1 LSLIEIIILGVLQG
15 LTEFFPVSSSGHL
28 VLFQNLFGLKEPQIF
43 ADVMLHVGTLLSL
56 AVFLHRDLLELA
68 RGFWLFCRNPKK
80 FSTDPRIKIIFA
92 LILASV
98 PTALIG
104 YLFSDFFESLF
115 ASLRVVGLALILT
128 GIYLFLTKFTKERKM
143 NFFFHPLII
152 GFLQGAAIVPGFSRS
167 GLTIGGA
174 LFLGWKREEAARFSF
189 LLSIPAILGAALF
202 QLHKTDTSSQPW
214 SILLTGIMV
223 SAIFGYLALTLLLSA
238 INRGKFY
245 SFSFYC
251 FLAGLTALAVSFFI

>member
-1 LSLIEIIILGVLQG
+1 MNLIEIIFLGILQG

-28 VLFQNLFGLKEPQIF
+28 VIFQNLFGLKEPQIF
-43 ADVMLHVGTLLSL
+43 ADVMLHVGTLVSL
-56 AVFLHRDLLELA
+56 ILFLRRDLLDLA
-68 RGFWLFCRNPKK
+68 RGLWLFSRNPKK
-80 FSTDPRIKIIFA
+80 SSTYPRMKMIFA
-92 LILASV
+92 LVLASI

-115 ASLRVVGLALILT
+115 TSLRAVGLALFIT
-128 GIYLFLTKFTKERKM
+128 GIYLFLTKFATERKK
-143 NFFFHPLII
+143 NFFSHPLII

-189 LLSIPAILGAALF
+189 LLSIPAILGAAIF
-202 QLHKTDTSSQPW
+202 QFQKIGKGSQPW
-214 SILLTGIMV
+214 SVLLIGALV
-223 SAIFGYLALTLLLSA
+223 SAIFGYLALTLLLSV
-238 INRGKFY
+238 IKGGKFY

-251 FLAGLTALAVSFFI
+251 FLAGLSALTLSFFI

>member
-1 LSLIEIIILGVLQG
+1 LSLIEIIILGVIQG

-56 AVFLHRDLLELA
+56 LVFLRRDLLELA
-68 RGFWLFCRNPKK
+68 RGFFLFCQHPKK
-80 FSTDPRIKIIFA
+80 SSSDPRVKMIFA
-92 LILASV
+92 LVLASI

-104 YLFSDFFESLF
+104 YFFSGFFESLF
-115 ASLRVVGLALILT
+115 ASLRAVGLALIIT
-128 GIYLFLTKFTKERKM
+128 GIYLFLTKYVREKNR
-143 NFFFHPLII
+143 NFFSHPLII

-202 QLHKTDTSSQPW
+202 QFHKIDSGTQPW
-214 SILLTGIMV
+214 LILLTGAAV
-223 SAIFGYLALTLLLSA
+223 SAVFGYLALTLLVSV
-238 INRGKFY
+238 IQRGRFF

-251 FLAGLTALAVSFFI
+251 FFAGLTALTVSFFI

>member
-56 AVFLHRDLLELA
+56 VVFLRRDILALA
-68 RGFWLFCRNPKK
+68 RGLWLFCRNPKK
-80 FSTDPRIKIIFA
+80 FSSDPRVKMIFA
-92 LILASV
+92 LVLASV

-115 ASLRVVGLALILT
+115 ASLRAVGLALILT
-128 GIYLFLTKFTKERKM
+128 GIYLLLTKFTRERKR
-143 NFFFHPLII
+143 NLFFHPLII
-152 GFLQGAAIVPGFSRS
+152 GILQGAAIVPGFSRS

-202 QLHKTDTSSQPW
+202 QFHKIDKGSQPW
-214 SILLTGIMV
+214 SILLVGTLV
-223 SAIFGYLALTLLLSA
+223 SAIFGYLALILLLSV
-238 INRGKFY
+238 IKGGKFY

-251 FLAGLTALAVSFFI
+251 LIAGLTALTVSFFI

>member
-1 LSLIEIIILGVLQG
+1 MSLIEITILGVLQG

-56 AVFLHRDLLELA
+56 VVFLRRDILA
-68 RGFWLFCRNPKK
+68 LAHAFWLFCRNPKK
-80 FSTDPRIKIIFA
+80 FSSDPRIKMIFA
-92 LILASV
+92 LVLASV

-115 ASLRVVGLALILT
+115 ASLRAVGLALIIT
-128 GIYLFLTKFTKERKM
+128 GIYLLLTKFTRERKR

-152 GFLQGAAIVPGFSRS
+152 GILQGAAIVPGFSRS

-189 LLSIPAILGAALF
+189 LLSIPAILGAAIF
-202 QLHKTDTSSQPW
+202 QFQKIDKGSQPW
-214 SILLTGIMV
+214 SMLLVGTLV
-223 SAIFGYLALTLLLSA
+223 SSIFGYLALTLLLSV
-238 INRGKFY
+238 IKGGKFY

-251 FLAGLTALAVSFFI
+251 FLAGLTALTVSFFI

>member
-1 LSLIEIIILGVLQG
+1 MSLIEIVVLGIIQG

-43 ADVMLHVGTLLSL
+43 ADVMLHIGTLLSL
-56 AVFLHRDLLELA
+56 FVFLRRELLELA
-68 RGFWLFCRNPKK
+68 QGLCLFCRNPLKHA
-80 FSTDPRIKIIFA
+80 SDPRMKLIFA
-92 LILASV
+92 LLLASI
-98 PTALIG
+98 PTALMG

-115 ASLRVVGLALILT
+115 ASLRAVGLALIIT
-128 GIYLFLTKFTKERKM
+128 GCYLFVTRFTRERKR
-143 NFFFHPLII
+143 NLLSHPLII
-152 GFLQGAAIVPGFSRS
+152 GLLQGVAIIPGFSRS

-202 QLHKTDTSSQPW
+202 QLHKIDTSSQPW
-214 SILLTGIMV
+214 AILLTGVVI
-223 SAIFGYLALTLLLSA
+223 SATFGYLALTLLLSV
-238 INRGKFY
+238 INRGKFH

-251 FLAGLTALAVSFFI
+251 FLAGLTALAASFFI

>member
-1 LSLIEIIILGVLQG
+1 MSFIEIVILGVLQG

-43 ADVMLHVGTLLSL
+43 ADVMLHVGTLISL
-56 AVFLHRDLLELA
+56 AVFLRRDILELA
-68 RGFWLFCRNPKK
+68 RGFFLFCQNPQKA
-80 FSTDPRIKIIFA
+80 SSDPRVKMIFA
-92 LILASV
+92 LILASI

-104 YLFSDFFESLF
+104 YFFSDFFESLF
-115 ASLRVVGLALILT
+115 ASLKAVGLALIIT
-128 GIYLFLTKFTKERKM
+128 GLYLYLTKLARERKR
-143 NFFFHPLII
+143 NFFSHPLII
-152 GFLQGAAIVPGFSRS
+152 GLLQGAAIVPGFSRS

-202 QLHKTDTSSQPW
+202 QFQKIDSGTQPW
-214 SILLTGIMV
+214 SILLAGAAV
-223 SAIFGYLALTLLLSA
+223 SAVFGYLALTLLVSV
-238 INRGKFY
+238 IQRGRFY

-251 FLAGLTALAVSFFI
+251 LFAGLTALTVSFFI

>member
-1 LSLIEIIILGVLQG
+1 MSLIEIIVLGIIQG
-15 LTEFFPVSSSGHL
+15 LTEFFPISSSGHL

-43 ADVMLHVGTLLSL
+43 ADVMLHIGTLLSL
-56 AVFLHRDLLELA
+56 FVFLRRDLYELA
-68 RGFWLFCRNPKK
+68 KSFYNFCRNPQKH
-80 FSTDPRIKIIFA
+80 SSDPRMKLIFA
-92 LILASV
+92 IVLASI

-104 YLFSDFFESLF
+104 YLFGDFFESLF
-115 ASLRVVGLALILT
+115 GNLRTVGLALIIT
-128 GIYLFLTKFTKERKM
+128 GCYLFLTKFTRERKR
-143 NFFFHPLII
+143 NFLSHPLII
-152 GFLQGAAIVPGFSRS
+152 GLLQGAAIVPGFSRS

>member
-1 LSLIEIIILGVLQG
+1 MSLIEIIILGVLQG
-15 LTEFFPVSSSGHL
+15 FTEFFPVSSSGHL

-56 AVFLHRDLLELA
+56 IVFLRRELIELA

-80 FSTDPRIKIIFA
+80 FSTDPRIKLIFA
-92 LILASV
+92 LVLASI

-115 ASLRVVGLALILT
+115 ASLKAVGLALIIT
-128 GIYLFLTKFTKERKM
+128 GIYLFLTKFTKERKR
-143 NFFFHPLII
+143 NFFSHPLII

-202 QLHKTDTSSQPW
+202 QFHKIDSNLQPW
-214 SILLTGIMV
+214 PILLTGAVV
-223 SAIFGYLALTLLLSA
+223 SAIFGYLALSLLVSA
-238 INRGKFY
+238 IQRGRFY

-251 FLAGLTALAVSFFI
+251 FLAGLTALTVSFFI

>member
-1 LSLIEIIILGVLQG
+1 MSLIEIIILGVLQG

-56 AVFLHRDLLELA
+56 LVFLRRDLLELA
-68 RGFWLFCRNPKK
+68 RGFFLFFRNPKK
-80 FSTDPRIKIIFA
+80 FSNDPRIKLIFA
-92 LILASV
+92 LVLASI

-104 YLFSDFFESLF
+104 YLFSDSFESLF
-115 ASLRVVGLALILT
+115 ASLRAVGWALILT
-128 GIYLFLTKFTKERKM
+128 GIYLFLTKFTKEKKR
-143 NFFFHPLII
+143 NFFSHPLII

-202 QLHKTDTSSQPW
+202 QFHKIDTGSQPW
-214 SILLTGIMV
+214 SILLTGAVV
-223 SAIFGYLALTLLLSA
+223 SAIFGYLALTLLVSA
-238 INRGKFY
+238 IQRGRFY

-251 FLAGLTALAVSFFI
+251 LFAGLTALTVSFFI